1 MILKTKLFGK
11 VYEFKSLREVM
22 AKANEE
28 KSGDKLAGMRVIPLI
43 IPEEKLHPPAKLAE
57 NTFVEHGKAPVVDIA
72 ADQPPEWADRPK
84 AENAPETLQ
93 SEAVLEYAEKQG
105 KTLSNYDAVVIAQ
118 VVEAQKGSTR
128 AAEFVRDSVGDKPGE
143 KVDFTGN
150 MSDADRRM
158 LETVCNRLGIA
169 ID

>member
-1 MILKTKLFGK
+1 MANTKNKAKDSTTKAATSERKGPGTPYNAQFLTPLQTIDPEKAREIRRKGQEAQAAKYRQRKTIKEILTG
-11 VYEFKSLREVM
+11 
-22 AKANEE
+22 
-28 KSGDKLAGMRVIPLI
+28 I
-43 IPEEKLHPPAKLAE
+43 LAE
-57 NTFVEHGKAPVVDIA
+57 NA
-72 ADQPPEWADRPK
+72 A
-84 AENAPETLQ
+84 ETLQ
-93 SEAVLEYAEKQG
+93 SAAVLEYAEKHG

-158 LETVCNRLGIA
+158 LETVCKRLGID

>member
-1 MILKTKLFGK
+1 MAKGKAGDTVIIDSIGRKQSPNSAKAGTKNLVPLNTMPKDKADAIRRKGQAAQ
-11 VYEFKSLREVM
+11 M
-22 AKANEE
+22 AKARQRKTIKEI
-28 KSGDKLAGMRVIPLI
+28 LA
-43 IPEEKLHPPAKLAE
+43 
-57 NTFVEHGKAPVVDIA
+57 DIL
-72 ADQPPEWADRPK
+72 

-93 SEAVLEYAEKQG
+93 SAEVLEYAEKHG

-143 KVDFTGN
+143 KVDITGN

-158 LETVCNRLGIA
+158 LETVCNRLGIS